1 VTASEPVPVR
11 VPKTAELVA
20 RHIRGQIVRGELRE
34 GDALPSEGALME
46 RFRISRP
53 TLREAFRVL
62 EHEGLIVVRRGARGG
77 ARVQVPDPD
86 AAARHAGLVL
96 QYRQATLA
104 DVFEARTIVEPP
116 AAAMLA
122 ARRDRV
128 AISRQLAQAVASE
141 RAAAPA
147 SWQDPVFHRLVVSL
161 TGNETLTL
169 LTNMLEYISEAAGR
183 ESERAKP
190 PSAHQVEL
198 AHRAHE
204 RLVALIRAGDGAE
217 AERHWRRHLVEV
229 GVVLRRL
236 QGSRATVLDVLDV
249 LGA

>member
-1 VTASEPVPVR
+1 VTVPAELVR

-20 RHIRGQIVRGELRE
+20 RHIRGQIVRGTLQE
-34 GDALPSEGALME
+34 GDALPSESALME
-46 RFRISRP
+46 SFRISRP
-53 TLREAFRVL
+53 TLREAFRIL
-62 EHEGLIVVRRGARGG
+62 EHEGLIIVRRGARGG
-77 ARVQVPDPD
+77 ARVQVPDSD
-86 AAARHAGLVL
+86 VAARHAGLVL

-122 ARRDRV
+122 GRRDRV
-128 AISRQLAQAVASE
+128 SISRKLAKAVASE

-147 SWQDPVFHRLVVSL
+147 SWQDPVFHRLVVEL

-183 ESERAKP
+183 ESDRIKP
-190 PSAHQVEL
+190 PSTREVEQ

-204 RLVALIRAGDGAE
+204 RLVALIRDGDADG
-217 AERHWRRHLVEV
+217 AERHWRLHLVEV
-229 GVVLRRL
+229 GAVLQRL
-236 QGSRATVLDVLDV
+236 QGSRATVLDVL
-249 LGA
+249 GA